1 MDVPTERKTLITA
14 LLSTLGIAACWL
26 LLNSHF
32 MKLKISTSVLSA
44 TATLH
49 KLLKNPEDNSKF

>member
-1 MDVPTERKTLITA
+1 MDVPTERKTLILA

-32 MKLKISTSVLSA
+32 MKFKISTSVLSA
-44 TATLH
+44 RATLH
-49 KLLKNPEDNSKF
+49 KFLKNPEDNSKF